1 MAVLPRCIKILT
13 NLFKSVPDDIYSDDQ
28 MFTIISSS
36 LQRIHNTITKIAKSP
51 QANERN
57 FIFGNK
63 IKDFIGKD
71 YDQSEKS
78 IIDRVSKLFSYTRE
92 LKFSDE
98 IDNEISGKVCSFFI
112 KCFLEIEDKY
122 DCKNESES
130 LIKNHKCQ
138 TIFDE
143 LMAGLKDRNDYSV
156 ILCYLFCQILFAHFY
171 RKAYNEELTI
181 QYPDRL
187 LFNQELDR
195 YQFSLPYEDQVTC
208 SYFVYRYIY
217 LPEER
222 ERQYTDRNKYD
233 CGYHSSQP
241 IKCSFRELNNII
253 DSSSNADGVTKL
265 NTSYDNFVKKLR
277 DLNVIKN
284 CDNKSK
290 NYGLLKLYMLFKKI
304 KNRRD
309 VVRSIKSNDKY
320 GFDFFKMLNLIDIEN
335 FVFDDLPYKTTNG
348 KHCIIVQSEIKKDI
362 ELCDLARMTGCYSD
376 SMLYLREAL
385 NILEKIINTLY
396 EISIYNSKPTLCDM
410 ALFFRKSLFSA
421 LTVKYKK
428 NKEKMD
434 DAIFSDDVM
443 QNFLSLIYFQAI
455 EASLK
460 MMVSIF
466 QYARNNIE
474 VIFPN
479 ITRGIFADIN
489 KFVELVLNENQVLY
503 AEISNKYNK
512 ISEVIGHF
520 WPEYFP
526 KEDERNKFGEYFK
539 IIKKIHDEIKTPSY
553 SHDECTFRFM
563 ISAILVCLMA
573 ENGVFKPIPQQYYY
587 HSGQRVKSNS
597 LYDLL
602 KSNYYSTFK
611 IAMISTLFESVNCV
625 LSCELDKKLYCLFFQ
640 QIYYNYILNDF
651 IHIQKDKPKEGLG
664 RLYNVTKE
672 LLGFIKYM
680 YSRFPYLYKKFEA
693 Q

>member
-13 NLFKSVPDDIYSDDQ
+13 NLFKSVPDNIYSVDQ
-28 MFTIISSS
+28 MFTVISSS
-36 LQRIHNTITKIAKSP
+36 LQRIYNTITKIAKSP

-112 KCFLEIEDKY
+112 KYFLEIEDKY

-143 LMAGLKDRNDYSV
+143 LMVGLKDRNDYLV

-348 KHCIIVQSEIKKDI
+348 KHCIIVQSEIKKEI
-362 ELCDLARMTGCYSD
+362 ELSELARITSCYTYSMSCLIETLNLIGVIID
-376 SMLYLREAL
+376 SLNKISIRKQTLVEML
-385 NILEKIINTLY
+385 NIFTSELNQDVTTY
-396 EISIYNSKPTLCDM
+396 
-410 ALFFRKSLFSA
+410 
-421 LTVKYKK
+421 VKD
-428 NKEKMD
+428 NKEEMD
-434 DAIFSDDVM
+434 KAIFSEDVM
-443 QNFLSLIYFQAI
+443 QNLLSLIYFQAI

-460 MMVSIF
+460 MMISVF
-466 QYARNNIE
+466 QYVRNNIE
-474 VIFPN
+474 VMVPN
-479 ITRGIFADIN
+479 STRGIFAD
-489 KFVELVLNENQVLY
+489 K
-503 AEISNKYNK
+503 NKYAFSVSYANIYMNYDK
-512 ISEVIGHF
+512 ISEVIGQF
-520 WPEYFP
+520 WPEFFP
-526 KEDERNKFGEYFK
+526 KENVRKKFGEYFE
-539 IIKKIHDEIKTPSY
+539 IIKKIHDEIKTQSY

-563 ISAILVCLMA
+563 VSSILVCSMA
-573 ENGVFKPIPQQYYY
+573 ENGVFEPIPQQCYY
-587 HSGQRVKSNS
+587 HSGQRVKSIS

-602 KSNYYSTFK
+602 KSNRYSTFK
-611 IAMISTLFESVNCV
+611 IAMISTLFEAVNCV
-625 LSCELDKKLYCLFFQ
+625 LSGVFDKELYSLYYQ
-640 QIYYNYILNDF
+640 QYYYNRILNDF
-651 IHIQKDKPKEGLG
+651 IRIQKDKPKEGLE
-664 RLYNVTKE
+664 RLYIVTENLFKAANSW
-672 LLGFIKYM
+672 GTKAINRYIND
-680 YSRFPYLYKKFEA
+680 
-693 Q
+693 

>member
-28 MFTIISSS
+28 NHIIIYSS
-36 LQRIHNTITKIAKSP
+36 LQRIYNTVSKIAKSS
-51 QANERN
+51 QTNERN

-63 IKDFIGKD
+63 INDFIGKE
-71 YDQSEKS
+71 YDQSHKS
-78 IIDRVSKLFSYTRE
+78 IIERLSQLFSCTRE
-92 LKFSDE
+92 LKFNDD

-112 KCFLEIEDKY
+112 ENFLKLEDKF
-122 DCKNESES
+122 DCKNYSES
-130 LIKNHKCQ
+130 LIKKQESETSFNN
-138 TIFDE
+138 
-143 LMAGLKDRNDYSV
+143 LMAELKDRNDYLV

-222 ERQYTDRNKYD
+222 ERQYADRNKYD

-253 DSSSNADGVTKL
+253 DSSSHADGVTKL
-265 NTSYDNFVKKLR
+265 NTSYDNFVKKLL

-348 KHCIIVQSEIKKDI
+348 KHCIIVQSEIKKEI
-362 ELCDLARMTGCYSD
+362 ELSDLARITSYYTYSMSCLVETLKLIGEIID
-376 SMLYLREAL
+376 SLNKISISKQTLVEML
-385 NILEKIINTLY
+385 NIFTSELNQDVTTY
-396 EISIYNSKPTLCDM
+396 
-410 ALFFRKSLFSA
+410 
-421 LTVKYKK
+421 VKD

-434 DAIFSDDVM
+434 KAIFTEDVM
-443 QNFLSLIYFQAI
+443 QNLLSLIYFQAI

-460 MMVSIF
+460 MMISVF
-466 QYARNNIE
+466 QYVRNNIE
-474 VIFPN
+474 VMVPN
-479 ITRGIFADIN
+479 STRGIFAD
-489 KFVELVLNENQVLY
+489 K
-503 AEISNKYNK
+503 NKYAFLVPYANIYMNYDK
-512 ISEVIGHF
+512 ISKVIGQF
-520 WPEYFP
+520 WPEFFP
-526 KEDERNKFGEYFK
+526 KENVRKKFGEYFE
-539 IIKKIHDEIKTPSY
+539 IIKKIHDEIKTQSY

-563 ISAILVCLMA
+563 VSSILVCSMA
-573 ENGVFKPIPQQYYY
+573 ENGVFEPIPQQCYY
-587 HSGQRVKSNS
+587 HSGQRVKSIS

-602 KSNYYSTFK
+602 KSNRYSTFK
-611 IAMISTLFESVNCV
+611 ITMISTIFETVNSG
-625 LSCELDKKLYCLFFQ
+625 LSGVFDKELYSLYYQ
-640 QIYYNYILNDF
+640 QYYYNRILNDF
-651 IHIQKDKPKEGLG
+651 IRIQKDKPKKGLE
-664 RLYNVTKE
+664 RLYIVTENLFKAANSW
-672 LLGFIKYM
+672 GTKAINRYIN
-680 YSRFPYLYKKFEA
+680 Y
-693 Q
+693 

>member
-13 NLFKSVPDDIYSDDQ
+13 NLFKSVPDNIYSVDQ
-28 MFTIISSS
+28 MFTVISSS
-36 LQRIHNTITKIAKSP
+36 LQRIYNTITKIAKSS
-51 QANERN
+51 QTNERN

-63 IKDFIGKD
+63 IKDFIGED

-98 IDNEISGKVCSFFI
+98 IDNEISGKVCSFFV
-112 KCFLEIEDKY
+112 KEFLGKKDKS
-122 DCKNESES
+122 DCKNDSES
-130 LIKNHKCQ
+130 LIKNHKCE
-138 TIFDE
+138 TIFDG
-143 LMAGLKDRNDYSV
+143 LMVGLKDRNDYSV

-187 LFNQELDR
+187 LFNEKLDQ

-241 IKCSFRELNNII
+241 IKCSFKELNNII
-253 DSSSNADGVTKL
+253 DSISNADGVTKL
-265 NTSYDNFVKKLR
+265 NTSYDNFVNKLR

-309 VVRSIKSNDKY
+309 VVRSVRSNDKY

-348 KHCIIVQSEIKKDI
+348 KHCIIVQSEIKKEI
-362 ELCDLARMTGCYSD
+362 ELSDLARITSYYTYSM
-376 SMLYLREAL
+376 SCLVETL
-385 NILEKIINTLY
+385 NSIEETIDLLN
-396 EISIYNSKPTLCDM
+396 EISIRNSKQTLVEMLNNFTSELNQDV
-410 ALFFRKSLFSA
+410 
-421 LTVKYKK
+421 TTYVKD

-434 DAIFSDDVM
+434 KAIFSEDVM
-443 QNFLSLIYFQAI
+443 QNLLSLIYFQAI

-460 MMVSIF
+460 MMISVF
-466 QYARNNIE
+466 QYVRNNIE
-474 VIFPN
+474 VKVPN
-479 ITRGIFADIN
+479 STRGIFAD
-489 KFVELVLNENQVLY
+489 KNEY
-503 AEISNKYNK
+503 AFSVSYANIYMNYDK
-512 ISEVIGHF
+512 ISEVIGQF
-520 WPEYFP
+520 WPDFFP
-526 KEDERNKFGEYFK
+526 KENVRKKFGEYFE
-539 IIKKIHDEIKTPSY
+539 IIKKIHDEIKTQSY

-563 ISAILVCLMA
+563 VSSILVCSMA
-573 ENGVFKPIPQQYYY
+573 ENGAFEQIPQQCYY
-587 HSGQRVKSNS
+587 HSGQRVKSIS

-602 KSNYYSTFK
+602 KSNRYSTFK
-611 IAMISTLFESVNCV
+611 IAMISTLFEAVNCV
-625 LSCELDKKLYCLFFQ
+625 LSGVFDKELYSLYYQ
-640 QIYYNYILNDF
+640 QCYYNRILNDF
-651 IHIQKDKPKEGLG
+651 IRIQKDKPKEGLE
-664 RLYNVTKE
+664 RLYIVTDN
-672 LLGFIKYM
+672 L
-680 YSRFPYLYKKFEA
+680 FETA
-693 Q
+693 NCWTLKL

>member
-13 NLFKSVPDDIYSDDQ
+13 NLFKSVPDNIYSVDQ
-28 MFTIISSS
+28 MFTVISSS
-36 LQRIHNTITKIAKSP
+36 LQRIYNTITKIAKSP

-112 KCFLEIEDKY
+112 KYFLEIEDKY

-143 LMAGLKDRNDYSV
+143 LMVGLKDRNDYSV

-187 LFNQELDR
+187 LFNEKLDQ

-233 CGYHSSQP
+233 CGYHSSKP
-241 IKCSFRELNNII
+241 IKCSFKELNNII

-265 NTSYDNFVKKLR
+265 NTSYDNFVNKLR

-309 VVRSIKSNDKY
+309 VVRSVRSNDKY
-320 GFDFFKMLNLIDIEN
+320 GFDFFKMLNSIDIEN

-348 KHCIIVQSEIKKDI
+348 KHCIMIQSEVKKDI
-362 ELCDLARMTGCYSD
+362 EFCDLVHTTRCYID
-376 SMLYLREAL
+376 SMSHLREAL
-385 NILEKIINTLY
+385 KVIEKIFNMLY
-396 EISIYNSKPTLCDM
+396 VISINQRKKTLDKM
-410 ALFFRKSLFSA
+410 ASYFREALDIVFSS
-421 LTVKYKK
+421 YFYD

-434 DAIFSDDVM
+434 NDIFSEDVM
-443 QNFLSLIYFQAI
+443 QNFLSLIYIQAI
-455 EASLK
+455 EASLN
-460 MMVSIF
+460 MMISIF
-466 QYARNNIE
+466 QYVINNSEII
-474 VIFPN
+474 VPN
-479 ITRGIFADIN
+479 STRGILADR
-489 KFVELVLNENQVLY
+489 KVYAFPVSY
-503 AEISNKYNK
+503 AEISDSYNK
-512 ISEVIGHF
+512 ISEVIGNF
-520 WPEYFP
+520 WSGLIS
-526 KEDERNKFGEYFK
+526 KEEGVERKFGKYFK

-573 ENGVFKPIPQQYYY
+573 ENGVFKPIPQKSYY
-587 HSGQRVKSNS
+587 HSGQRVKSIS

-602 KSNYYSTFK
+602 KSNQYSTFK
-611 IAMISTLFESVNCV
+611 IAMFSTLFEFVNSG
-625 LSCELDKKLYCLFFQ
+625 LSGEFDKKLYIFYFELC
-640 QIYYNYILNDF
+640 YYNCILNNF
-651 IHIQKDKPKEGLG
+651 IPIQKDKPKEGLV
-664 RLYNVTKE
+664 RLYNITKE
-672 LLGFIKYM
+672 LLEFINCWRSKI
-680 YSRFPYLYKKFEA
+680 PYLFLK

>member
-1 MAVLPRCIKILT
+1 MTFIYIYNKEKAAKKGRYNKMAVLPRCIKILT

-112 KCFLEIEDKY
+112 KYFLEIEDKY

-171 RKAYNEELTI
+171 RKTYNEELTI

-187 LFNQELDR
+187 LFNEKLDQ

-217 LPEER
+217 LPKER

-241 IKCSFRELNNII
+241 IKCSFKELNNII
-253 DSSSNADGVTKL
+253 DSRSNSDEVTRL
-265 NTSYDNFVKKLR
+265 NTSYDNFVNKLR
-277 DLNVIKN
+277 DLNVIRN

-309 VVRSIKSNDKY
+309 VVRSVRSNDKY
-320 GFDFFKMLNLIDIEN
+320 GFDIFKMLNTIDIEN

-362 ELCDLARMTGCYSD
+362 ELCDLARITSCYTD
-376 SMLYLREAL
+376 SMSCLYETLDS
-385 NILEKIINTLY
+385 LEEIIDLLCGISKTKSNKTLIDIINDFTSELNRDVT
-396 EISIYNSKPTLCDM
+396 SCFDD
-410 ALFFRKSLFSA
+410 
-421 LTVKYKK
+421 
-428 NKEKMD
+428 NKEK
-434 DAIFSDDVM
+434 
-443 QNFLSLIYFQAI
+443 
-455 EASLK
+455 
-460 MMVSIF
+460 
-466 QYARNNIE
+466 
-474 VIFPN
+474 
-479 ITRGIFADIN
+479 
-489 KFVELVLNENQVLY
+489 
-503 AEISNKYNK
+503 
-512 ISEVIGHF
+512 
-520 WPEYFP
+520 
-526 KEDERNKFGEYFK
+526 
-539 IIKKIHDEIKTPSY
+539 
-553 SHDECTFRFM
+553 
-563 ISAILVCLMA
+563 
-573 ENGVFKPIPQQYYY
+573 
-587 HSGQRVKSNS
+587 
-597 LYDLL
+597 
-602 KSNYYSTFK
+602 
-611 IAMISTLFESVNCV
+611 
-625 LSCELDKKLYCLFFQ
+625 
-640 QIYYNYILNDF
+640 
-651 IHIQKDKPKEGLG
+651 
-664 RLYNVTKE
+664 
-672 LLGFIKYM
+672 
-680 YSRFPYLYKKFEA
+680 
-693 Q
+693 

>member
-112 KCFLEIEDKY
+112 KYFLEIEDKY

-171 RKAYNEELTI
+171 RKTYNEELTI

-187 LFNQELDR
+187 LFNEKLDQ

-217 LPEER
+217 LPKER

-241 IKCSFRELNNII
+241 IKCSFKELNNII
-253 DSSSNADGVTKL
+253 DSMSNSDEVTRL
-265 NTSYDNFVKKLR
+265 NTSYDNFVNKLR
-277 DLNVIKN
+277 DLNVIRN

-309 VVRSIKSNDKY
+309 VVRSVRSNDKY
-320 GFDFFKMLNLIDIEN
+320 GFDIFKMLNTIDIEN

-362 ELCDLARMTGCYSD
+362 ELCDLARITSCYTD
-376 SMLYLREAL
+376 SMSCLYETLDS
-385 NILEKIINTLY
+385 LEEIIDLLCEISKTKSNKTLIDIINDFTSELNRDVT
-396 EISIYNSKPTLCDM
+396 SCFDD
-410 ALFFRKSLFSA
+410 
-421 LTVKYKK
+421 
-428 NKEKMD
+428 NKEKMNH
-434 DAIFSDDVM
+434 AICSEDVM
-443 QNFLSLIYFQAI
+443 QNLLSLIYLQAI
-455 EASLK
+455 EACLK
-460 MMVSIF
+460 MMISVF
-466 QYARNNIE
+466 QYVINNCQ
-474 VIFPN
+474 VIVPN
-479 ITRGIFADIN
+479 STRGIFADR
-489 KFVELVLNENQVLY
+489 KVYAFPVSFVE
-503 AEISNKYNK
+503 ISDSYNK

-520 WPEYFP
+520 WSGLIP
-526 KEDERNKFGEYFK
+526 KEEGVERKFGEYFK
-539 IIKKIHDEIKTPSY
+539 IIKKIHDEINTPSY
-553 SHDECTFRFM
+553 NHNECTFRFL

-573 ENGVFKPIPQQYYY
+573 ENDAFEPIPQQRYY
-587 HSGQRVKSNS
+587 HSGQKVKSIS
-597 LYDLL
+597 MYDLL
-602 KSNYYSTFK
+602 KSKHYDIFRITMF
-611 IAMISTLFESVNCV
+611 STLFEFVNSG
-625 LSCELDKKLYCLFFQ
+625 LSGEFDKKLYIFYFELC
-640 QIYYNYILNDF
+640 YYNCILNDF
-651 IHIQKDKPKEGLG
+651 IHIQKDKPKDGLV
-664 RLYNVTKE
+664 RLYNLIKDLFEPTNYWGTKT
-672 LLGFIKYM
+672 INRYIND
-680 YSRFPYLYKKFEA
+680 
-693 Q
+693 

>member
-1 MAVLPRCIKILT
+1 MAVLPRCIIILT

-28 MFTIISSS
+28 NHIIIYSS
-36 LQRIHNTITKIAKSP
+36 LQRIYNTVSKIAKAS
-51 QANERN
+51 QTNERN

-63 IKDFIGKD
+63 INDFIGKE
-71 YDQSEKS
+71 YDQSYQS
-78 IIDRVSKLFSYTRE
+78 IIERLSQLFSCTRE
-92 LKFSDE
+92 LKFNDD

-112 KCFLEIEDKY
+112 ENFLKLEDKF
-122 DCKNESES
+122 DCKNYSES
-130 LIKNHKCQ
+130 LIKNHESE
-138 TIFDE
+138 TSFNN
-143 LMAGLKDRNDYSV
+143 LMAELKDRNDYLV

-222 ERQYTDRNKYD
+222 ERQYADRNKYD

-253 DSSSNADGVTKL
+253 DSSSHADGVTKL
-265 NTSYDNFVKKLR
+265 NTSYDNFVKKLL

-362 ELCDLARMTGCYSD
+362 EFCDLVYITSRYTMSMTT
-376 SMLYLREAL
+376 LF
-385 NILEKIINTLY
+385 NTL
-396 EISIYNSKPTLCDM
+396 NSFDKIFER
-410 ALFFRKSLFSA
+410 FFKNPLKENEDELRKNINEFRVPFRSMIDYYRRDNM
-421 LTVKYKK
+421 VKIRK
-428 NKEKMD
+428 
-434 DAIFSDDVM
+434 AIFSEDVI
-443 QNFLSLIYFQAI
+443 QHFLSLIYIQSI
-455 EASLK
+455 EAGLK
-460 MMVSIF
+460 TMISI
-466 QYARNNIE
+466 YHYVIKNNEI
-474 VIFPN
+474 ISPQN
-479 ITRGIFADIN
+479 NYGIFADDQTCGLPVSLFNISQ
-489 KFVELVLNENQVLY
+489 FY
-503 AEISNKYNK
+503 DEICEVMKYY
-512 ISEVIGHF
+512 
-520 WPEYFP
+520 WPDLLPTE
-526 KEDERNKFGEYFK
+526 EEREKKFGEYFK
-539 IIKKIHDEIKTPSY
+539 IIKDFCSEVKTPSY
-553 SHDECTFRFM
+553 SHEKCTARFL
-563 ISAILVCLMA
+563 IATILVCLKA
-573 ENGVFKPIPQQYYY
+573 DKGYFEPIPEQSFY
-587 HSGQRVKSNS
+587 HSGQRAKSIS

-602 KSNYYSTFK
+602 KSNHYSTFK
-611 IAMISTLFESVNCV
+611 IAMISILFEAVNKG
-625 LSCELDKKLYCLFFQ
+625 LSGNFDAMVHSCAYGK
-640 QIYYNYILNDF
+640 YYYEYILNHF
-651 IHIQKDKPKEGLG
+651 IQIQKENPKEGLV
-664 RLYNVTKE
+664 RLYDVTND
-672 LLGFIKYM
+672 LLGFADFW
-680 YSRFPYLYKKFEA
+680 YSQTADQF
-693 Q
+693 

>member
-28 MFTIISSS
+28 NHIIIYSS
-36 LQRIHNTITKIAKSP
+36 LQRIYNTVSKIAKSS
-51 QANERN
+51 QTNERN

-63 IKDFIGKD
+63 INDFIGKE
-71 YDQSEKS
+71 YDQSHKS
-78 IIDRVSKLFSYTRE
+78 IIERLSQLFSCTRE
-92 LKFSDE
+92 LKFNDD

-112 KCFLEIEDKY
+112 ENFLKLEDKF
-122 DCKNESES
+122 DCKNYSES
-130 LIKNHKCQ
+130 LIKKQESETSFNN
-138 TIFDE
+138 
-143 LMAGLKDRNDYSV
+143 LMAELKDRNDYLV

-222 ERQYTDRNKYD
+222 ERQYADRNKYD

-253 DSSSNADGVTKL
+253 DSSSHADGVTKL
-265 NTSYDNFVKKLR
+265 NTSYDNFVKKLL

-304 KNRRD
+304 KNRRA

-348 KHCIIVQSEIKKDI
+348 KHCIIVQSEIKKEI
-362 ELCDLARMTGCYSD
+362 ELSDLARITSYYTYSMSCLVETLKLIGEIID
-376 SMLYLREAL
+376 SLNKISISKQTLVEML
-385 NILEKIINTLY
+385 NIFTSELNQDVTTY
-396 EISIYNSKPTLCDM
+396 
-410 ALFFRKSLFSA
+410 
-421 LTVKYKK
+421 VKD

-434 DAIFSDDVM
+434 KAIFTEDVM
-443 QNFLSLIYFQAI
+443 QNLLSLIYFQAI

-460 MMVSIF
+460 MMISVF
-466 QYARNNIE
+466 QYVRNNIE
-474 VIFPN
+474 VMVPN
-479 ITRGIFADIN
+479 STRGIFAD
-489 KFVELVLNENQVLY
+489 K
-503 AEISNKYNK
+503 NKYAFLVPYANIYMNYDK
-512 ISEVIGHF
+512 ISKVIGQF
-520 WPEYFP
+520 WPEFFP
-526 KEDERNKFGEYFK
+526 KENVRKKFGEYFE
-539 IIKKIHDEIKTPSY
+539 IIKKIHDEIKTQSY

-563 ISAILVCLMA
+563 VSSILVCSMA
-573 ENGVFKPIPQQYYY
+573 ENGVFEPIPQQCYY
-587 HSGQRVKSNS
+587 HSGQRVKSIS

-602 KSNYYSTFK
+602 KSNRYSTFK
-611 IAMISTLFESVNCV
+611 ITMISTIFETVNSG
-625 LSCELDKKLYCLFFQ
+625 LSGVFDKELYSLYYQ
-640 QIYYNYILNDF
+640 QYYYNRILNDF
-651 IHIQKDKPKEGLG
+651 IRIQKDKPKKGLE
-664 RLYNVTKE
+664 RLYIVTENLFKAANSW
-672 LLGFIKYM
+672 GTKAINRYIN
-680 YSRFPYLYKKFEA
+680 Y
-693 Q
+693 

>member
-28 MFTIISSS
+28 NHIIIYSS
-36 LQRIHNTITKIAKSP
+36 LQRIYNTVSKIAKSS
-51 QANERN
+51 QTNERN

-63 IKDFIGKD
+63 INDFIGKE
-71 YDQSEKS
+71 YDQSYKS
-78 IIDRVSKLFSYTRE
+78 IIDRLSQLFSCTRE
-92 LKFSDE
+92 LKFNDD

-112 KCFLEIEDKY
+112 ENFLKLEDKF
-122 DCKNESES
+122 DCKNYSES
-130 LIKNHKCQ
+130 LIKNQ
-138 TIFDE
+138 ESETSFNN
-143 LMAGLKDRNDYSV
+143 LMAELKDRNDYLV

-253 DSSSNADGVTKL
+253 DSISNADGVTKL
-265 NTSYDNFVKKLR
+265 NTSYDNFVNKLR
-277 DLNVIKN
+277 DLNVIRN

-309 VVRSIKSNDKY
+309 VVRSVKSNDKY
-320 GFDFFKMLNLIDIEN
+320 GFDIFKMLKLIDIEN

-348 KHCIIVQSEIKKDI
+348 KHCIIVQSEIKKEI
-362 ELCDLARMTGCYSD
+362 ELSDLARITSCYTY
-376 SMLYLREAL
+376 SMSCLVETL
-385 NILEKIINTLY
+385 NSIEETIDLLN
-396 EISIYNSKPTLCDM
+396 EISI
-410 ALFFRKSLFSA
+410 RKSKQEMLNNFSSE
-421 LTVKYKK
+421 LNQDVTTYVKD
-428 NKEKMD
+428 NKEEMD
-434 DAIFSDDVM
+434 KAIFSEDVM
-443 QNFLSLIYFQAI
+443 QNLLSLIYFQAI

-460 MMVSIF
+460 MMISVF
-466 QYARNNIE
+466 QYVRNNIE
-474 VIFPN
+474 VKVPN
-479 ITRGIFADIN
+479 STRGVFAD
-489 KFVELVLNENQVLY
+489 KNEY
-503 AEISNKYNK
+503 AFSVSYANIYMNYDK
-512 ISEVIGHF
+512 ISEVIGQF
-520 WPEYFP
+520 WPDFFP
-526 KEDERNKFGEYFK
+526 KENVRKKFGEYFE
-539 IIKKIHDEIKTPSY
+539 IIKKIHDEIKTQSY

-563 ISAILVCLMA
+563 VSSILVCSMA
-573 ENGVFKPIPQQYYY
+573 ENGVFEPIPQQCYY
-587 HSGQRVKSNS
+587 HSGQRVKSIS

-602 KSNYYSTFK
+602 KSNRYSTFK
-611 IAMISTLFESVNCV
+611 IAMISTLFEAVNCV
-625 LSCELDKKLYCLFFQ
+625 LSGVFDKELYSLYYQ
-640 QIYYNYILNDF
+640 QYYYNRILNDF
-651 IHIQKDKPKEGLG
+651 IRIQKDKPKEGLE
-664 RLYNVTKE
+664 RLYIVTENLFKAANSW
-672 LLGFIKYM
+672 GTKAINRYIND
-680 YSRFPYLYKKFEA
+680 
-693 Q
+693 

>member
-13 NLFKSVPDDIYSDDQ
+13 NLFKSVSDDIYSDDQ

-36 LQRIHNTITKIAKSP
+36 LQRIHNTITKIAKSS

-78 IIDRVSKLFSYTRE
+78 IIERLSQLFSCTRE
-92 LKFSDE
+92 LKFNDD

-112 KCFLEIEDKY
+112 ENFLKLEDKF
-122 DCKNESES
+122 DCKNYSES
-130 LIKNHKCQ
+130 LIKNQ
-138 TIFDE
+138 ESETSLNN
-143 LMAGLKDRNDYSV
+143 LMAELKDRNDYLV

-217 LPEER
+217 LPEEK

-265 NTSYDNFVKKLR
+265 NTSYDNFVKKLH

-348 KHCIIVQSEIKKDI
+348 KHCIIVQSEIKKEI
-362 ELCDLARMTGCYSD
+362 ELSDLARITSYYTYSMSCLFETLNSIGRTID
-376 SMLYLREAL
+376 SL
-385 NILEKIINTLY
+385 N
-396 EISIYNSKPTLCDM
+396 EISI
-410 ALFFRKSLFSA
+410 RKSKQEMLNNFSSE
-421 LTVKYKK
+421 LNQDVTTYVKD
-428 NKEKMD
+428 NKEEMD
-434 DAIFSDDVM
+434 KAIFSEDVM
-443 QNFLSLIYFQAI
+443 QNLLSLIYFQAI

-460 MMVSIF
+460 MMISVF
-466 QYARNNIE
+466 QYVRNNIE
-474 VIFPN
+474 VMVPN
-479 ITRGIFADIN
+479 STRGIFAD
-489 KFVELVLNENQVLY
+489 K
-503 AEISNKYNK
+503 NKYAFLVSYANIYMNYDK
-512 ISEVIGHF
+512 ISKVIGQF
-520 WPEYFP
+520 WPEFFP
-526 KEDERNKFGEYFK
+526 KENVRKKFGEYFE
-539 IIKKIHDEIKTPSY
+539 IIKKIHAEIKTQSY

-563 ISAILVCLMA
+563 VSSILVCSMA
-573 ENGVFKPIPQQYYY
+573 KNGVFEPIPQQCYY
-587 HSGQRVKSNS
+587 HSGQRVKSIS

-602 KSNYYSTFK
+602 KSNRYSTFK
-611 IAMISTLFESVNCV
+611 ITMISTIFETVNSG
-625 LSCELDKKLYCLFFQ
+625 LSGVFDKELYSLYYQ
-640 QIYYNYILNDF
+640 QCYNNCILNNF
-651 IHIQKDKPKEGLG
+651 IPIQKDKPKEGLV
-664 RLYNVTKE
+664 RLYNITKE
-672 LLGFIKYM
+672 LLEFINYWRSKI
-680 YSRFPYLYKKFEA
+680 PYLFLK